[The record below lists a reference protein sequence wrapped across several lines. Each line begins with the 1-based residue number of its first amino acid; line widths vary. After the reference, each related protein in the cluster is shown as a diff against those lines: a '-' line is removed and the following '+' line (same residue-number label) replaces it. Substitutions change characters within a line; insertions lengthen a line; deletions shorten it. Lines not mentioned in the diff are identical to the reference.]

1 MEIFNMREEA
11 ISWWNMLSPDERSV
25 YLNKYQEHILMGN
38 ERNHSTLTGREVEII
53 YSKEYGY
60 K

>member
-1 MEIFNMREEA
+1 MREEA

-38 ERNHSTLTGREVEII
+38 ERNHSTLTGREVELI
-53 YSKEYGY
+53 YSKEY
-60 K
+60 KLN

>member
-1 MEIFNMREEA
+1 MREEA

-38 ERNHSTLTGREVEII
+38 ERNYSTLTGREVEII
-53 YSKEYGY
+53 YRKEY
-60 K
+60 KLKHIN